1 MMHCEIQSCVYSN
14 YILTLCSVVHS
25 LRFDLIFLM
34 LDPQDEF
41 YDRRLATHLVSLYH
55 QTQEE
60 EEEEFLVNKTRFF
73 FLLLCGC
80 VVQHLGYRKIPKI
93 SPGAYIFQRP
103 FLKGL
108 NLKGLI
114 FGGAFLRKEVC
125 VLNRLG

>member
-1 MMHCEIQSCVYSN
+1 MNCEIQSCIYSN

-60 EEEEFLVNKTRFF
+60 EEEEFLVSKTRFF
-73 FLLLCGC
+73 FYFS
-80 VVQHLGYRKIPKI
+80 VVVFCTIWGISLGGGGGYFRNFWVGMCHWD
-93 SPGAYIFQRP
+93 PGT
-103 FLKGL
+103 L
-108 NLKGLI
+108 NLYQS
-114 FGGAFLRKEVC
+114 
-125 VLNRLG
+125 

>member
-1 MMHCEIQSCVYSN
+1 MHCEIQSCIYSN
-14 YILTLCSVVHS
+14 YILTLCSVVYS

-60 EEEEFLVNKTRFF
+60 EEEEFLVSKTRIF

-80 VVQHLGYRKIPKI
+80 VLYHLGYFP
-93 SPGAYIFQRP
+93 
-103 FLKGL
+103 
-108 NLKGLI
+108 
-114 FGGAFLRKEVC
+114 GGAGEG
-125 VLNRLG
+125 VL

>member
-1 MMHCEIQSCVYSN
+1 MNCEIQSCIYSN

-60 EEEEFLVNKTRFF
+60 EEEEFLVSKTRFF
-73 FLLLCGC
+73 FYFS
-80 VVQHLGYRKIPKI
+80 VVVFCTIWGISLG
-93 SPGAYIFQRP
+93 
-103 FLKGL
+103 
-108 NLKGLI
+108 
-114 FGGAFLRKEVC
+114 GGG
-125 VLNRLG
+125 VL